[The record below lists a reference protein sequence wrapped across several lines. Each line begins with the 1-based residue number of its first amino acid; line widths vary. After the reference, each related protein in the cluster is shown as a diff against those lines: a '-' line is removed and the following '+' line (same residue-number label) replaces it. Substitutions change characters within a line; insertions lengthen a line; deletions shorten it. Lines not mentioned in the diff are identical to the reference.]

1 MSGNTMKTDSG
12 LHYETVSV
20 LLINVLAKLMSEEA
34 LKPFRLVGGTNLSL
48 RYGHRI
54 SDDIDL
60 FTDAEYGS
68 LDYSIFENYLK
79 KSFPYF
85 NSPGGSGNV
94 GFGKMYYIGLNE
106 TDVVKLDLMYTD
118 KFFSQTEVID
128 GIRLASS
135 EQVVAMKMQ
144 AIATGGR
151 KKDWWDIHLLLDHF
165 SLNEML
171 DLHKRWQPWTHDRDQ
186 LLEALTDFSQ
196 ADNQPDPKC
205 LLGKDWDYIKIDIID
220 AVSAI
225 S

>member
-1 MSGNTMKTDSG
+1 MKTDSG

-20 LLINVLAKLMSEEA
+20 LLINILTKLMSEEA
-34 LKPFRLVGGTNLSL
+34 FKPFRLVGGTNLSL

-68 LDYSIFENYLK
+68 LDYSVFEDYLK
-79 KSFPYF
+79 KCFPYF
-85 NSPGGSGNV
+85 NSPYGSGNV
-94 GFGKMYYIGLNE
+94 GFGKMYYVGLNE

-118 KFFSQTEVID
+118 TFFSQAEVIE
-128 GIRLASS
+128 GIRFAST

-165 SLNEML
+165 SIEEML
-171 DLHKRWQPWTHDRDQ
+171 DLHKRWQPWTHDKDH
-186 LLEALTDFSQ
+186 LLAALTDFSK
-196 ADNQPDPKC
+196 ADDQPDPKC
-205 LLGKDWDYIKIDIID
+205 LLGKDWDFIKIDIID

-225 S
+225 G